1 MSARSR
7 RKGSAFELQIARD
20 LDMMTGVRF
29 QRNLE
34 QSREAEHGDLVP
46 DDPAWPFLIECK
58 RRATGISCLT
68 EWKEQASTAAA
79 QIQKTP
85 AVVFKFDRQPIRVAV
100 PISAICEY
108 SVPNEWVEISLEG
121 LAYIAREIMA
131 SSVMEAAE

>member
-7 RKGSAFELQIARD
+7 RKGSTFELQIARD
-20 LDMMTGVRF
+20 LDMLTGVRF

-34 QSREAEHGDLVP
+34 QSREAQHGDLVP

-58 RRATGISCLT
+58 RRASGASCLT
-68 EWKEQASTAAA
+68 EWKDQASVAAA
-79 QIQKTP
+79 QINKVP
-85 AVVFKFDRQPIRVAV
+85 AVVFKFDRLPVRVAV
-100 PISAICEY
+100 PIAAICQY

-131 SSVMEAAE
+131 SREMEAAE